1 MEYIVSPAAQE
12 IWIGELGKLSAN
24 KRVNPAVY
32 PDDLTRKAA
41 KILSEASTFRF
52 DGSDLMPSAVG
63 AGSFWTGILD
73 YINGVSLKKV
83 LMTIET
89 TALDAYRK

>member
-1 MEYIVSPAAQE
+1 
-12 IWIGELGKLSAN
+12 
-24 KRVNPAVY
+24 
-32 PDDLTRKAA
+32 
-41 KILSEASTFRF
+41 
-52 DGSDLMPSAVG
+52 MPSAVG